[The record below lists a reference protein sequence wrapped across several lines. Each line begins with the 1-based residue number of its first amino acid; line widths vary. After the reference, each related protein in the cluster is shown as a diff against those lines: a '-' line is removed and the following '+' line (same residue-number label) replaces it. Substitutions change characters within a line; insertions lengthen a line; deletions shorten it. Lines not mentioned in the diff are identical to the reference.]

1 MIFSDRQDSHDKR
14 VDKILERGEIEPAMQ
29 TNFNLVGIRRRLN
42 NIEMAAWAIVALG
55 RVPDGGVAS
64 WSHLDAGFGR
74 AGQAAT
80 AGRLTMGS
88 SLIGAMLSSVM

>member
-1 MIFSDRQDSHDKR
+1 MGRSFSTGNPSIY
-14 VDKILERGEIEPAMQ
+14 VLEGRPVFDEA
-29 TNFNLVGIRRRLN
+29 
-42 NIEMAAWAIVALG
+42 G
-55 RVPDGGVAS
+55 RVPAGGLAS
-64 WSHLDAGFGR
+64 RSHLDAGFGR

>member
-1 MIFSDRQDSHDKR
+1 MPKVCGDWGEAFS
-14 VDKILERGEIEPAMQ
+14 
-29 TNFNLVGIRRRLN
+29 
-42 NIEMAAWAIVALG
+42 G

-64 WSHLDAGFGR
+64 RSHLDAGFGR

-80 AGRLTMGS
+80 SGRLTMGS